1 MTEENLQEALKSLKH
16 SFASNQNVQTEL
28 KLKRTVLTMINLIK

>member
-1 MTEENLQEALKSLKH
+1 MTEKNLQEALKKFED
-16 SFASNQNVQTEL
+16 SFANNRNVQTEL

>member
-1 MTEENLQEALKSLKH
+1 MTEENLKH
-16 SFASNQNVQTEL
+16 SFASNRNVQTEL